1 MFSSPTRIAS
11 GLPQRSQ
18 GQDAAGVSSG
28 VATVAGV
35 SMMTFILRAFVLLA
49 SLHAFAAPD
58 TTPFP
63 QPPNI
68 KGIQVQMID
77 DALKLG
83 IHHAG
88 INVSL
93 GALMGAVDGS
103 TFNEAY
109 AKSLDAQIKPLSDA
123 GIVVYLIILAYP
135 TKKPERDAVLVH
147 PKARADGKYNIA
159 AFNTATPSGTAW
171 FRKVMGFMA
180 ERWSGGY
187 PEHGRAWGW
196 IIGNEVN
203 SHWLWYNM
211 GLASMQEVA
220 SEHEKA
226 VRIAHDVIRAHSAN
240 ARVYVSFDHHWR
252 ISMGGISPQEATP
265 GRDFLD
271 TFARIARERG
281 DFDWNVAHHPYPEDL
296 GNPRVWADKSVTFDD
311 ETPKV
316 TFKNLEVLCR
326 HLEKP
331 ELLYQGKPRRVI
343 LSEQGF
349 QTLLIP
355 EGEKLQAAAYAYAW
369 EKCQRL
375 PLIDAFI
382 YHRHVDHAHEGGLR
396 VGLWRNAPGS
406 VATPFSKKQIYNLF
420 VKAGTP
426 AWPEAARFALEIVGL
441 SGWDELTK

>member
-1 MFSSPTRIAS
+1 
-11 GLPQRSQ
+11 
-18 GQDAAGVSSG
+18 
-28 VATVAGV
+28 
-35 SMMTFILRAFVLLA
+35 MTLTFRALLSLA
-49 SLHAFAAPD
+49 SLSAFAAPD
-58 TTPFP
+58 ITPFP

-68 KGIQVQMID
+68 KGLQVQMID

-83 IHHAG
+83 MHHAG

-93 GALMGAVDGS
+93 GALMAKPDGS
-103 TFNEAY
+103 SFNESY
-109 AKSLDAQIKPLSDA
+109 ARSIDAQIKPLSDA
-123 GIVVYLIILAYP
+123 GILVYLIVLAYP
-135 TKKPERDAVLVH
+135 TKNAEKDAVLVH
-147 PKARADGKYNIA
+147 PGARKDGKYNIA
-159 AFNTATPSGTAW
+159 AFNTVTPEGTAW
-171 FRKVMGFMA
+171 FGKVMRFMA
-180 ERWSGGY
+180 ERWSGAH

-211 GLASMQEVA
+211 GLRSLDDAA

-226 VRIAHDVIRAHSAN
+226 VRIAHDAIRESSAN

-252 ISMGGISPQEATP
+252 ISMANISPQEATP

-271 TFARIARERG
+271 AFARIAKERG

-311 ETPKV
+311 NTPKV
-316 TFKNLEVLCR
+316 TFKNLEVLCQ

-349 QTLLIP
+349 QTLLKP
-355 EGEKLQAAAYAYAW
+355 EGEDLQAAGYAYAW
-369 EKCQRL
+369 EKCKRL

-396 VGLWRNAPGS
+396 LGLWRNAPNS
-406 VATPFSKKQIYNLF
+406 VATPHSTKKIYDLF
-420 VKAGTP
+420 IKAGTP
-426 AWPEAARFALEIVGL
+426 EWDEAAKFALPIAGL
-441 SGWDELTK
+441 KSWDEIMPAPASPHAR

>member
-1 MFSSPTRIAS
+1 
-11 GLPQRSQ
+11 
-18 GQDAAGVSSG
+18 
-28 VATVAGV
+28 
-35 SMMTFILRAFVLLA
+35 MTFILRALLCLA
-49 SLHAFAAPD
+49 SLSVPAFAAPD
-58 TTPFP
+58 ATPFP

-68 KGIQVQMID
+68 KGLQVQMTD

-88 INVSL
+88 VNISI
-93 GALMGAVDGS
+93 GALMQATDGS
-103 TFNEAY
+103 SFNEGY
-109 AKSLDAQIKPLSDA
+109 AKALDSQIKPLSDA
-123 GIVVYLIILAYP
+123 GVLVYLIVLAYP
-135 TKKPERDAVLVH
+135 TKKAEKDAILVH
-147 PKARADGKYNIA
+147 PDARKDGKYNIS
-159 AFNTATPSGTAW
+159 AFNTATPEGTAW
-171 FRKVMGFMA
+171 FRKVMAFMA
-180 ERWSGGY
+180 ERWSGAH
-187 PEHGRAWGW
+187 PEHGRIWGW

-211 GLASMQEVA
+211 GLKSLEQAA

-226 VRIAHDVIRAHSAN
+226 VRIAHEEIRRCSTN
-240 ARVYVSFDHHWR
+240 ARVYLSFDHHWR
-252 ISMGGISPQEATP
+252 ISMAGISPQEATP

-271 TFARIARERG
+271 AFARIARKRG

-311 ETPKV
+311 ETTKV

-331 ELLYQGKPRRVI
+331 EMLYNGKPRRVI

-349 QTLLIP
+349 QTLLTP

-406 VATPFSKKQIYNLF
+406 VFTPHSTKMIYDLF
-420 VKAGTP
+420 IKAGTP
-426 AWPEAARFALEIVGL
+426 EWSEAAKFALPVAGMK
-441 SGWDELTK
+441 SWDELTR

>member
-1 MFSSPTRIAS
+1 MH
-11 GLPQRSQ
+11 
-18 GQDAAGVSSG
+18 DAVGVGES
-28 VATVAGV
+28 VATIKVEF
-35 SMMTFILRAFVLLA
+35 MMSILRALLCLA
-49 SLHAFAAPD
+49 SLSALAAPD
-58 TTPFP
+58 PTPFP

-68 KGIQVQMID
+68 KGLQVQIVD

-88 INVSL
+88 INVSI
-93 GALMGAVDGS
+93 GALMKSPDGS
-103 TFNEAY
+103 SFNESY

-123 GIVVYLIILAYP
+123 GILVYLIVLAYP
-135 TKKPERDAVLVH
+135 TKNPEKDAILVH

-159 AFNTATPSGTAW
+159 AFNTATTEGTAW
-171 FRKVMGFMA
+171 FGKAMAFMA
-180 ERWSGGY
+180 ERWSGAH

-211 GLASMQEVA
+211 GLASMEEVA

-226 VRIAHDVIRAHSAN
+226 VRIAHRAIREASAN
-240 ARVYVSFDHHWR
+240 ARVYLSFDHHWR
-252 ISMGGISPQEATP
+252 ISMSGISPQEATP

-271 TFARIARERG
+271 AFARIAKERG

-296 GNPRVWADKSVTFDD
+296 GNPRVWADKSVTLDD
-311 ETPKV
+311 NTPKV
-316 TFKNLEVLCR
+316 TFKNLEVLCH

-331 ELLYQGKPRRVI
+331 ELLFNGKPRRVI

-349 QTLLIP
+349 QTLLKP
-355 EGEKLQAAAYAYAW
+355 EGEQLQAAAYAYAW

-375 PLIDAFI
+375 PLVDAFI

-396 VGLWRNAPGS
+396 LGLWRNAPHS
-406 VATPFSKKQIYNLF
+406 VATPHSKKQLYDLF
-420 VKAGTP
+420 IKAGTP
-426 AWPEAARFALEIVGL
+426 EWPEAAKFALPVAGL
-441 SGWDELTK
+441 KSWDDLTQ